1 MKKMTID
8 SMVRNAVKRVV
19 PFCLFA
25 FLPLAV
31 SAQTTV
37 SAPTTTESTP
47 LRYGYM
53 SYDSVLH
60 GMAEYAAVETSMTQ
74 LAEKYTAEQQRA
86 ENEFNLKYEEFLDS
100 QRDMPQSILQKRQ
113 SELQELLD
121 RNIAF
126 KKESQKLL
134 EKARTEAE
142 APLRQRIAEAMG
154 NVGMERGLLFIVNTD
169 SQPLAWTH
177 PVLAVDVTSAVQAAL
192 R

>member
-1 MKKMTID
+1 MMKKRIID

-25 FLPLAV
+25 FLPLTV
-31 SAQTTV
+31 SAQT
-37 SAPTTTESTP
+37 APTTEASP

-60 GMAEYAAVETSMTQ
+60 SMTAYATVEASMAQ
-74 LAEKYTAEQQRA
+74 LAAQYTAEQQRA
-86 ENEFNLKYEEFLDS
+86 ENEFNQKYEEFLDG
-100 QRDMPQSILQKRQ
+100 QREMPHSILQKRQ

-134 EKARTEAE
+134 EKARAEAE

-154 NVGMERGLLFIVNTD
+154 NVGMERGLVFIVNTD
-169 SQPLAWTH
+169 HQPLAWTH
-177 PVLAVDVTSAVQAAL
+177 PVLAVDVTSAVRAAL

>member
-1 MKKMTID
+1 MMKKKIKD
-8 SMVRNAVKRVV
+8 SMVGSAVKRFF
-19 PFCLFA
+19 PFFLFA
-25 FLPLAV
+25 FLPLSV
-31 SAQTTV
+31 SAQ
-37 SAPTTTESTP
+37 STTEGNP

-53 SYDSVLH
+53 SYDTVLH
-60 GMAEYAAVETSMTQ
+60 SMTAYAAVEASMTR
-74 LAEKYTAEQQRA
+74 LAEQYTAEQKRA
-86 ENEFNLKYEEFLDS
+86 ENEFNQKYEEFLDG

-134 EKARTEAE
+134 EKARAEAE

-169 SQPLAWTH
+169 HQPLAWTH
-177 PVLAVDVTSAVQAAL
+177 PVMAVDVTAAVKAAL

>member
-1 MKKMTID
+1 MMKKMMID
-8 SMVRNAVKRVV
+8 SMVRSAVKRVL

-25 FLPLAV
+25 FLPLSV
-31 SAQTTV
+31 SAQ
-37 SAPTTTESTP
+37 SSTGDNP

-60 GMAEYAAVETSMTQ
+60 SMAEYAAVEASMTQ
-74 LAEKYTAEQQRA
+74 LAGQYTAEQKRA
-86 ENEFNLKYEEFLDS
+86 ENEFNQKYEEFLDG
-100 QRDMPQSILQKRQ
+100 QREMPQSILQKRQ

-134 EKARTEAE
+134 AKARAEAE

-154 NVGMERGLLFIVNTD
+154 NVGMERGLVFIVNTD
-169 SQPLAWTH
+169 HQPLAWTH
-177 PVLAVDVTSAVQAAL
+177 PVMAVDVTSAVMAKL
-192 R
+192 K